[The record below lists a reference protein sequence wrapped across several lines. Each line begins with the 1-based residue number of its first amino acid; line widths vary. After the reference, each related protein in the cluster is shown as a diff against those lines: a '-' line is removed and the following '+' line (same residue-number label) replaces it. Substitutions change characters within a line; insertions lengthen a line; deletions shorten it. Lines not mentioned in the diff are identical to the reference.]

1 MIHTLYDYGALEE
14 EKTALAIT
22 QGTENALKAFFGA
35 NLFVSFFSA
44 GLLQYLW
51 GLINTLQM
59 IMLTVFFKLNIP
71 VNADTVM
78 IMILKLCALDFFN
91 SEKYIDM
98 LFDFRETDVY
108 DSQLDSVGDETSKF
122 NEAGYE
128 SSIFIEL
135 LGPVFFIALLT
146 IMILALRSCCKR
158 LFRPCKDN
166 FVRKYLHRK
175 MSYKMFY
182 LRFVMEGCIEF
193 SLCGIISVLMVSD

>member
-1 MIHTLYDYGALEE
+1 MYDYGALED

-59 IMLTVFFKLNIP
+59 IMLTVFFKVDIP

-108 DSQLDSVGDETSKF
+108 DSQLDSVGDE
-122 NEAGYE
+122 
-128 SSIFIEL
+128 
-135 LGPVFFIALLT
+135 
-146 IMILALRSCCKR
+146 
-158 LFRPCKDN
+158 
-166 FVRKYLHRK
+166 
-175 MSYKMFY
+175 
-182 LRFVMEGCIEF
+182 
-193 SLCGIISVLMVSD
+193 